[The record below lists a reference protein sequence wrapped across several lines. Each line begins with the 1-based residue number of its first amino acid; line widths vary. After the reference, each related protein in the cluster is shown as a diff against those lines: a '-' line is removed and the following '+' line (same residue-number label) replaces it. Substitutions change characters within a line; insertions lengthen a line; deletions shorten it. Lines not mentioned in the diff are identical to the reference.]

1 MRSLRWIGVIAWKD
15 LKAEFRSGGRIVAM
29 LAFSVLACFL
39 FSFSL
44 DRSLVAGREVAA
56 GLLWLTVLFASISGA
71 GRTFDAE
78 EEDGAFR
85 HLLLTPVS
93 RHAIFLGKA
102 AANLVPVALVAAF
115 TLFALTLFFAITA
128 PGPVALHAAILL
140 PGTIGLAAAGTFF
153 GLISRQ
159 SNLGDSL
166 LPALTFPVLVPL
178 VFFGAT
184 ASSRVFL
191 DRPWAEIS
199 GSARLLWAFAIGFV
213 TVGTLLFRYLAE
225 E

>member
-1 MRSLRWIGVIAWKD
+1 MTSLRWIGVIAWKD
-15 LKAEFRSGGRIVAM
+15 LRAEFRSGGRIAAM
-29 LAFSVLACFL
+29 LSFSILACFL

-44 DRSLVAGREVAA
+44 DRSLVGGREVAA

-85 HLLLTPVS
+85 HLLLSPVS
-93 RHAIFLGKA
+93 RHAVFLGKA
-102 AANLVPVALVAAF
+102 AANLVPVVLVAVF
-115 TLFALTLFFAITA
+115 TLFALILFFGIRET
-128 PGPVALHAAILL
+128 GPVALHAAVLL
-140 PGTIGLAAAGTFF
+140 PGTIGLAAAGTLF
-153 GLISRQ
+153 GLMSRH

-166 LPALTFPVLVPL
+166 LPALAFPVLVPL

-191 DRPWAEIS
+191 DRPWVEIA
-199 GSARLLWAFAIGFV
+199 GPARLLWAFAICLV
-213 TVGTLLFRYLAE
+213 AVGSVLFRYLTDD
-225 E
+225 

>member
-1 MRSLRWIGVIAWKD
+1 MTSLRWIGLIAWKD
-15 LKAEFRSGGRIVAM
+15 LRAEFRSGGRIVAM

-44 DRSLVAGREVAA
+44 GGLVQGREVAA

-85 HLLLTPVS
+85 HLLLSPVS

-115 TLFALTLFFAITA
+115 TLFALILFFGIAA
-128 PGPVALHAAILL
+128 PGPVVLHAAILL
-140 PGTIGLAAAGTFF
+140 PGAIGLAAAGTFF

-191 DRPWAEIS
+191 DRPWPEIS
-199 GSARLLWAFAIGFV
+199 GSARLLWAFAIAFV
-213 TVGTLLFRYLAE
+213 AVGTLLFRYLTE

>member
-1 MRSLRWIGVIAWKD
+1 MTSLRWIGVIAWKD
-15 LKAEFRSGGRIVAM
+15 LRAEFRSGGRIAAM
-29 LAFSVLACFL
+29 ISFSVLACFL

-44 DRSLVAGREVAA
+44 GSLVAGRDVAA
-56 GLLWLTVLFASISGA
+56 GLLWLTVLLASISGA

-85 HLLLTPVS
+85 HLLLSPVS

-102 AANLVPVALVAAF
+102 AANLVPVTLVAAF
-115 TLFALTLFFAITA
+115 TLFALTLFFGIAA
-128 PGPVALHAAILL
+128 PGSVALHAAILL
-140 PGTIGLAAAGTFF
+140 PGAIGLAAAGTLF
-153 GLISRQ
+153 GLISRH
-159 SNLGDSL
+159 SSLGDSL
-166 LPALTFPVLVPL
+166 LPALTFPALVPL

-199 GSARLLWAFAIGFV
+199 GPARLLWGIAIGV
-213 TVGTLLFRYLAE
+213 VAVGALLFRYLTDD
-225 E
+225 

>member
-1 MRSLRWIGVIAWKD
+1 MTSLRWIGLIAWKD
-15 LKAEFRSGGRIVAM
+15 LRAEFRSGGRIVAM

-44 DRSLVAGREVAA
+44 GGLVQGREVAA

-85 HLLLTPVS
+85 HLLLSPVS

-115 TLFALTLFFAITA
+115 TLFALVLFFGIAA
-128 PGPVALHAAILL
+128 PGPVVLHAAILL
-140 PGTIGLAAAGTFF
+140 PGAIGLAAAGTFF

-191 DRPWAEIS
+191 DRPWPEIS

-213 TVGTLLFRYLAE
+213 AVGTLLFRYLTE

>member
-1 MRSLRWIGVIAWKD
+1 
-15 LKAEFRSGGRIVAM
+15 M

-44 DRSLVAGREVAA
+44 DRGRVDGRDVAA

-85 HLLLTPVS
+85 HLLLSPVS

-115 TLFALTLFFAITA
+115 TFAALNLFFGIMA
-128 PGPVALHAAILL
+128 PGPLGLHAAILL
-140 PGTIGLAAAGTFF
+140 PGAIGLAAAGTLF
-153 GLISRQ
+153 GLISRH
-159 SNLGDSL
+159 SRLGDSL
-166 LPALTFPVLVPL
+166 LPALAFPVLVPL

-191 DRPWAEIS
+191 DRPWDEIS
-199 GSARLLWAFAIGFV
+199 GVARLLWAVAIGFV
-213 TVGTLLFRYLAE
+213 AVGALLFRYLTDD
-225 E
+225 

>member
-1 MRSLRWIGVIAWKD
+1 MTSLRWICLIAWKD
-15 LKAEFRSGGRIVAM
+15 LRAEFRSGGRIAAM

-44 DRSLVAGREVAA
+44 DRGLVAGRDVAA
-56 GLLWLTVLFASISGA
+56 ALLWLTVLFATIAGA

-85 HLLLTPVS
+85 HLLLAPVS

-115 TLFALTLFFAITA
+115 TLLALTIFLGVAD
-128 PGPVALHAAILL
+128 PGAASLHAAVLL
-140 PGTIGLAAAGTFF
+140 PGAIGLAAAGTFF
-153 GLISRQ
+153 GLISRH
-159 SNLGDSL
+159 SSLGDSL
-166 LPALTFPVLVPL
+166 LAALTFPVLTPL

-184 ASSRVFL
+184 ASARVFL
-191 DRPWAEIS
+191 GRPWAEVA
-199 GSARLLWAFAIGFV
+199 GQVRLLWAFAIGFAA
-213 TVGTLLFRYLAE
+213 VGALLFRYLTDD
-225 E
+225 